1 MPGLS
6 ENHWVIG
13 KWRVF
18 FDISFDKA
26 EIHRFSLSVKPYET
40 AFFCGLL
47 RGYYNGLT
55 RDGWWLVTFFWSRW
69 YPDCMEFRYL
79 QVFSCFIPVLTCL
92 DCSSRAMYWDAL
104 VAFIVPVIKGGI
116 WRSPLPC
123 WTFHCHVWLPKGN
136 RLTHVGGQQFFAP
149 SPSHQSV
156 VDFF

>member
-1 MPGLS
+1 MWYMFSPNMSSEARNNAWVVRESLS
-6 ENHWVIG
+6 NRKVAC
-13 KWRVF
+13 F

-79 QVFSCFIPVLTCL
+79 QVFSCFIPVLHVL
-92 DCSSRAMYWDAL
+92 
-104 VAFIVPVIKGGI
+104 IVPRVQCIEMP
-116 WRSPLPC
+116 WLLLSCRSSKVASEDL
-123 WTFHCHVWLPKGN
+123 HCHVG
-136 RLTHVGGQQFFAP
+136 RSIAMFDYRRVTG
-149 SPSHQSV
+149 
-156 VDFF
+156 